1 MKIVGPLIVYSPS
14 IAFAIAFAVCYRKEP
29 RQFKNAVLLGF
40 FLLTFLPAL
49 LMSFGQASMVAPLV
63 FAILLA
69 PFITIAFLFMNTF
82 VVVKHEGLHLST
94 ILPTLLAL
102 AIICWFSLFPVLIIL
117 RAPAW
122 LMGIAS
128 LITAEGLWFFFT
140 FVALLLYS
148 TLYRLLPRKRVYNY
162 IIIHGAGLI
171 NGKPTPLLRGR
182 IEKAYSLWLHQN
194 KQGKF
199 VASGGQGSDEA
210 VSEAQAIATY
220 LMRVRDVPAEQ
231 ILLEDK
237 STTTLEN
244 LSYSREII
252 SADWSSDETYRTALV
267 TSDYHVFRASE
278 YAHQLGMKADGVG
291 SHTRAYYW
299 PTAFI
304 REFIAVTKAHWM
316 PYVIIA
322 VLCLIPRLISLMG

>member
-1 MKIVGPLIVYSPS
+1 MKIVGPLLVYSPS

-94 ILPTLLAL
+94 ILPALLAL
-102 AIICWFSLFPVLIIL
+102 AIIGWFSLFPVLIIL

-122 LMGIAS
+122 LMGITS

-182 IEKAYSLWLHQN
+182 IEKAYSLWLHQ
-194 KQGKF
+194 
-199 VASGGQGSDEA
+199 
-210 VSEAQAIATY
+210 
-220 LMRVRDVPAEQ
+220 
-231 ILLEDK
+231 
-237 STTTLEN
+237 
-244 LSYSREII
+244 
-252 SADWSSDETYRTALV
+252 
-267 TSDYHVFRASE
+267 
-278 YAHQLGMKADGVG
+278 LGMKADGVG

-322 VLCLIPRLISLMG
+322 VLCLIPMLISLMR